1 MEDPTTREPH
11 PTPGPRHS
19 LSSFQSRQIALT
31 RETLSKGN
39 SFHLILHL
47 SPAGADEQGF
57 VSSACVCAPI
67 YTLLRV
73 ATPLLWRMFNWSFSV
88 AYPKQSSQGGKEVE
102 KKEDCTLPYLCQDK
116 QAPFQ
121 EERVSLLILAWIPFG
136 AFAFYK
142 ENEINIQLCSFPVD
156 KVTKSESQY
165 GAVMLVLGDT
175 GWYWVV
181 LGQYRAVRVNIWCYW
196 VEMKRNWLI
205 RDNTGS
211 VEGGTG

>member
-39 SFHLILHL
+39 SFHRILHL

-73 ATPLLWRMFNWSFSV
+73 ATPLLWRMFNWFFSV
-88 AYPKQSSQGGKEVE
+88 AYPKQSSRGGMEIERRRIALCLISAKTNKHHSKRKEYHCLFLHE
-102 KKEDCTLPYLCQDK
+102 YLLGHLHFIKKTRLTYNS
-116 QAPFQ
+116 APF
-121 EERVSLLILAWIPFG
+121 RS
-136 AFAFYK
+136 
-142 ENEINIQLCSFPVD
+142 
-156 KVTKSESQY
+156 TK
-165 GAVMLVLGDT
+165 
-175 GWYWVV
+175 
-181 LGQYRAVRVNIWCYW
+181 
-196 VEMKRNWLI
+196 
-205 RDNTGS
+205 
-211 VEGGTG
+211 